1 MQLRLAGL
9 FTIGLMAGAG
19 SSQAQ
24 SYNITDLGALPGDT
38 ISFPAGLN
46 SLGQAAGTSANA
58 TSGIAT
64 LYRVR
69 PNRGNIGKSMIITD
83 EPVA

>member
-1 MQLRLAGL
+1 
-9 FTIGLMAGAG
+9 MAGVV

-24 SYNITDLGALPGDT
+24 SYNITDLGALPGDI

-64 LYRVR
+64 LYSDGNAISLGTLGGFGFVLCPGNQWLR
-69 PNRGNIGKSMIITD
+69 PSCRL
-83 EPVA
+83 

>member
-1 MQLRLAGL
+1 
-9 FTIGLMAGAG
+9 MAGAMP
-19 SSQAQ
+19 SHAQ

-58 TSGIAT
+58 MTGIAT
-64 LYRVR
+64 LYSDGNAISLGTLGGFGFVLCPGNQWLR
-69 PNRGNIGKSMIITD
+69 PGCWL
-83 EPVA
+83 